1 MITLVKASWS
11 KGLAVILAALLLLQT
26 AAAQEADHIQ
36 MGCGP
41 ERALVPSVPSLVGAD
56 VMELQERLVELGYG
70 PLAIDGVYG
79 PKTVEAVQ
87 RFQRDQRLASDGVVG
102 ASTWGALAGDSL
114 SAVQQDTPEERPTGE
129 LSIVVDTD
137 RLTLTLY
144 ADGEPFKTYRVAVGR
159 PSQGTLSPVGEWRI
173 VQKSLNWGGGFG
185 TRWLGLNVP
194 WGIYGIH
201 GTNKPWS
208 IGTRASAGCIRMHNR
223 DVEELYLWVPV
234 GTRVT
239 IRGVDPDI
247 SFDRRLK
254 AGVTGRDVVYV
265 QLRLQ
270 ELGFN
275 AQGADGRFGPN
286 TAAAVKELQRLY
298 GLPEDGEV
306 YDDVYY
312 ILGLK

>member
-1 MITLVKASWS
+1 MFIV
-11 KGLAVILAALLLLQT
+11 ALLTLQGT
-26 AAAQEADHIQ
+26 AVRAQEAGAEF
-36 MGCGP
+36 GCGP
-41 ERALVPSVPSLVGAD
+41 ERALSPSMPSTIGPD
-56 VMELQERLVELGYG
+56 VVELQERLVSLGYG

-79 PKTVEAVQ
+79 PKTIQAVQ
-87 RFQRDQRLASDGVVG
+87 RFQRDQSLAADGLVG
-102 ASTWGALAGDSL
+102 AMTWNALADDSV
-114 SAVQQDTPEERPTGE
+114 SVAQDGGTTEKPTGE
-129 LSIVVDTD
+129 LSIVVDTN

-144 ADGEPFKTYRVAVGR
+144 ADGEVFKTYRVAVGR
-159 PSQGTLSPVGEWRI
+159 PNQFNLSPVGEWRI
-173 VQKSLNWGGGFG
+173 IQKDRNWGGGFG

-223 DVEELYLWVPV
+223 DVEELYSWVSV
-234 GTRVT
+234 GTRVMIT
-239 IRGVDPDI
+239 GVEPDV
-247 SFDRRLK
+247 SFNRRLTV
-254 AGVTGRDVVYV
+254 GISGRDVVFV

-286 TAAAVKELQRLY
+286 TADAVKELQRLY
-298 GLPEDGEV
+298 GLPIDGEV

>member
-1 MITLVKASWS
+1 MVRTSWS
-11 KGLAVILAALLLLQT
+11 RGLAVILTVMLALQ
-26 AAAQEADHIQ
+26 AAAAEAPQSDIDV
-36 MGCGP
+36 GCGP
-41 ERALVPSVPSLVGAD
+41 ERALVPTVPSLTGAD
-56 VMELQERLVELGYG
+56 VAELQERLVGLGYG

-79 PKTVEAVQ
+79 PKTIEAV
-87 RFQRDQRLASDGVVG
+87 RSFQRDQRLVPDGVVG
-102 ASTWGALAGDSL
+102 AITWNALSGDVLTVAQSEPNE
-114 SAVQQDTPEERPTGE
+114 APTGE

-159 PSQGTLSPVGEWRI
+159 PNQGTLSPVGEWRI
-173 VQKSLNWGGGFG
+173 IQKSLNWGGGFG
-185 TRWLGLNVP
+185 TRWMGLNVP

-223 DVEELYLWVPV
+223 DVEELYMWVPV
-234 GTRVT
+234 GTRVI
-239 IRGVDPDI
+239 IRGVDPDV
-247 SFDRRLK
+247 SFNRRLTV
-254 AGVTGRDVVYV
+254 GVTGRDVVYV

-275 AQGADGRFGPN
+275 ARGADGRFGPN
-286 TAAAVKELQRLY
+286 TAEAVKELQRLY
-298 GLPEDGEV
+298 GLPVDGEV

>member
-1 MITLVKASWS
+1 MRTSWS
-11 KGLAVILAALLLLQT
+11 RGLAVILTVMLALQ
-26 AAAQEADHIQ
+26 AAAAEAPQSDIDV
-36 MGCGP
+36 GCGP
-41 ERALVPSVPSLVGAD
+41 ERALVPTVPSLTGAD
-56 VMELQERLVELGYG
+56 VAELQERLVGLGYG

-79 PKTVEAVQ
+79 PKTIEAV
-87 RFQRDQRLASDGVVG
+87 RSFQRDQRLVPDGVVG
-102 ASTWGALAGDSL
+102 AITWNALSGDVLTVAQSEPNE
-114 SAVQQDTPEERPTGE
+114 APTGE

-159 PSQGTLSPVGEWRI
+159 PNQGTLSPVGEWRI
-173 VQKSLNWGGGFG
+173 IQKSLNWGGGFG
-185 TRWLGLNVP
+185 TRWMGLNVP

-223 DVEELYLWVPV
+223 DVEELYMWVPV
-234 GTRVT
+234 GTRVI
-239 IRGVDPDI
+239 IRGVDPDVL
-247 SFDRRLK
+247 FNRRLTV
-254 AGVTGRDVVYV
+254 GVTGRDVVYV

-275 AQGADGRFGPN
+275 ARGADGRFGPN
-286 TAAAVKELQRLY
+286 TAEAVKELQRLY
-298 GLPEDGEV
+298 GLPVDGEV